1 MTLLVQYRS
10 MSRIIMVAFDGAQT
24 LDLSGPAEVFAT
36 VGRLPSPG
44 TPRPAYEV
52 VVGSRAGAPIFT
64 SAGFIVA
71 TQRLADLTLRM
82 SDTVL
87 VVGGD
92 EDAIRAAL
100 ADRELLNWVTRA
112 ASGVRRIG
120 SVCSGAFVLAAAG
133 VLDGRRAATHWSAC
147 ARLAKYRPAVVVD
160 SQAIFVADGRVWTS
174 AGVTTGIDMALAMV
188 ESDIGL
194 AAAEQV
200 AAQLVLYVRR
210 PGFQSQFSGALTS
223 QESDGETL
231 GAAIRWARGH
241 LRDLDVERF
250 ARRCGLSVRTLAR
263 RCEREVGTTPA
274 KLIERLRV
282 EYARSILCKSA
293 PPAKRLALEAG
304 FGSVARMRRAFA
316 RELGVSPRA
325 YRLMFGS
332 QASR

>member
-1 MTLLVQYRS
+1 
-10 MSRIIMVAFDGAQT
+10 MSRIIMVAFDGAQA
-24 LDLSGPAEVFAT
+24 LDLTGPAEVFAT
-36 VGRLPSPG
+36 VGRLPSPA
-44 TPRPAYEV
+44 PAAYEV
-52 VVGSRAGAPIFT
+52 LVASCAGAPIST
-64 SAGFIVA
+64 SAGFVVA
-71 TQRLADLTLRM
+71 TQRLGALTLRM

-92 EDAIRAAL
+92 EHAIRRAL
-100 ADRELLNWVTRA
+100 ADHELVAWVAKA
-112 ASGVRRIG
+112 APAVRRIG

-133 VLDGRRAATHWSAC
+133 LLDGRRAATHWSAC
-147 ARLAKYRPAVVVD
+147 ARLAAFRPAVAVD
-160 SQAIFVADGRVWTS
+160 GQAIFIADGRVWTS

-194 AAAEQV
+194 SAAEQV

-282 EYARSILCKSA
+282 EYARSILAKSA

-304 FGSVARMRRAFA
+304 FGSVARMRRAFT